1 MTPAELRL
9 LLTKFVEYHPEAEK
23 QVARLILKH
32 LGINKSTFWGSS
44 AIDIASASSG
54 DDDNESVLSSP
65 LPLQRGDDTDILP
78 NLSPV
83 PWLSEESWSSMS
95 YNEKIGFMEHITNG
109 TFHSEHLLPF
119 IHGRYYP
126 TSHPFRIQSDEM
138 RFGKEGVDRIVL
150 GHGPRRV
157 LILVGIHGNE
167 PCGVEAVKML
177 LQRKTLF
184 SGHANVS
191 AKELLI
197 DENWNQPI
205 DALFE
210 SLTIEFLLGNP
221 AALEKNTRF
230 LKKNLNRLFDTHLLC
245 DDESAEE
252 EGYKYEL
259 QRARLIAESIR
270 DAAFV
275 LDVHS
280 CSADVGSFALPSSM
294 DLSEEL
300 AESLPVKYVIESLV
314 HATVDGGTT
323 LDCALLH
330 DVPGVCVECGQ
341 HSHPN
346 IDARAVSIISS
357 FLSMQV
363 LTDEGS
369 FAIPKLELSEKP
381 TVMRCEYAERV
392 GLGFEWLNQF
402 PEFHFVA
409 ENTPI
414 FRDDSRGDVQC
425 PIPGGAYIVMATA
438 SPVIGEEALFWA
450 SAKNRLV

>member
-1 MTPAELRL
+1 MCTH
-9 LLTKFVEYHPEAEK
+9 YIN
-23 QVARLILKH
+23 IL
-32 LGINKSTFWGSS
+32 
-44 AIDIASASSG
+44 
-54 DDDNESVLSSP
+54 SVS
-65 LPLQRGDDTDILP
+65 LQ
-78 NLSPV
+78 
-83 PWLSEESWSSMS
+83 
-95 YNEKIGFMEHITNG
+95 
-109 TFHSEHLLPF
+109 
-119 IHGRYYP
+119 
-126 TSHPFRIQSDEM
+126 
-138 RFGKEGVDRIVL
+138 
-150 GHGPRRV
+150 
-157 LILVGIHGNE
+157 
-167 PCGVEAVKML
+167 
-177 LQRKTLF
+177 
-184 SGHANVS
+184 
-191 AKELLI
+191 
-197 DENWNQPI
+197 
-205 DALFE
+205 
-210 SLTIEFLLGNP
+210 
-221 AALEKNTRF
+221 NTRF

-314 HATVDGGTT
+314 HACLDGGTT

-346 IDARAVSIISS
+346 VDARAVSIISS

-369 FAIPKLELSEKP
+369 FAITNLELSEKP